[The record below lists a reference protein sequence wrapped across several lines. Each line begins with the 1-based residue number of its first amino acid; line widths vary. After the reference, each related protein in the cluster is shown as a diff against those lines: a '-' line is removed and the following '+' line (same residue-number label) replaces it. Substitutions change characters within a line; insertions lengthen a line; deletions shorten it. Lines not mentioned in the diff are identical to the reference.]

1 MTPFLPFANSAHF
14 VSIYK
19 ITLIQAGS
27 EWTLICL
34 NPVKMTLWS
43 LPTQTFLWFSTT
55 LSPSWKEGNWNS
67 RGQSEGAEH
76 SARKYSTF
84 ISNLIQNGS
93 HWRNVL
99 ENGIEIIQIQSAALL
114 STDSGNSSFLKYL
127 QIQSRGSFRI
137 EHKVTLS
144 DPELH
149 WGMEAAIHS

>member
-1 MTPFLPFANSAHF
+1 MNFDLFKSSEDDFMVPSNSNF
-14 VSIYK
+14 SVILYY
-19 ITLIQAGS
+19 
-27 EWTLICL
+27 
-34 NPVKMTLWS
+34 
-43 LPTQTFLWFSTT
+43 TF
-55 LSPSWKEGNWNS
+55 PSWKGGNWNS
-67 RGQSEGAEH
+67 RGQREGAEC

-93 HWRNVL
+93 HWRNVV